1 MFLNSWKVIA
11 LSIMVVFTYGCGST
25 MKGESDYNAEVN
37 FAQYE
42 SFAWVSPDPL
52 ISAPRN
58 SNPDNI
64 QRIKSEIVSV
74 LTAKDYRQVE
84 DTTAADFAVSFT
96 VGTREEIN
104 IQQYPVMY
112 GGAWADRDLY
122 SGRYGTAMN
131 YETYV
136 EQYTEGT
143 LAIDILD
150 VGTDSPAWHGWAT
163 KKISGADR
171 RDAAPLI
178 KKAVNKIL
186 ANFPP

>member
-1 MFLNSWKVIA
+1 MFLNSWEVIA
-11 LSIMVVFTYGCGST
+11 LSIMAVLTYGYGST
-25 MKGESDYNAEVN
+25 MKGESDYNPEVS

-42 SFAWVSPDPL
+42 SFAWINPNPL

-58 SNPDNI
+58 SNPNNI
-64 QRIKSEIVSV
+64 QRIRSEIVSG
-74 LTAKDYRQVE
+74 LTAKGYRQVE
-84 DTTAADFAVSFT
+84 DATAADFAVSFT

-104 IQQYPVMY
+104 IQRYPVLY

-122 SGRYGTAMN
+122 SGRYGSSMN

-150 VGTDSPAWHGWAT
+150 VETNSPAWHGWAT